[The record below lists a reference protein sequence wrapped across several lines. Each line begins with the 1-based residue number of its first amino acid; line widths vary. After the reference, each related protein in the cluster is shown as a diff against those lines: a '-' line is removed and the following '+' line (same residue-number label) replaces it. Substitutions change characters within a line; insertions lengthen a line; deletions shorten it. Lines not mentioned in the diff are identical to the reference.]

1 MNQEKLNNDF
11 QEKLKD
17 LNNRYQ
23 QEYDE
28 LYQQFL
34 GKSFDTQICDKLNTI
49 LEKNLILTPFGF
61 PMSGFDYNN
70 LTLYPPELA
79 RIKQVFEK
87 EVE

>member
-1 MNQEKLNNDF
+1 MNQEDLNNDF
-11 QEKLKD
+11 QGKLKE

-87 EVE
+87 EIE